1 MIVVDVRSTQ
11 MARLPTFVAR
21 ARYRRLVRR
30 MATTRLLAAFKAQY
44 PDAVFAEIG
53 ANDGH
58 SHDPL
63 HPIPPGWTGVM
74 VEPQPAVF
82 ARLRET
88 VGDRPGIRFVNAAV
102 AAKKGTVPFFAPE
115 DDTLG
120 SLAEIEGAERVEV
133 EAITFADLGLDRLD
147 LLLIDTEGH
156 DWVVLQQVDLRP
168 RLIVYE
174 HYHLGPADRQAAR
187 DHLTGRGYELLEEG
201 LDTLALRPEDDPL
214 TERFRRLTPAIAPL
228 ACPVA

>member
-1 MIVVDVRSTQ
+1 MEL
-11 MARLPTFVAR
+11 RLPSLVAR

-44 PDAVFAEIG
+44 PQASFAQIG

-88 VGDRPGIRFVNAAV
+88 VGDRPGVRSVCAAV
-102 AAKKGTVPFFAPE
+102 SWKKGTVPFFQVG
-115 DDTLG
+115 DDALG
-120 SLAEIEGAERVEV
+120 SLDPLPDAERVEV
-133 EAITFADLGLDRLD
+133 EAITFADLGLDHLD

-156 DWVVLQQVDLRP
+156 DWVVLEQVDLRP

-174 HYHLGPADRQAAR
+174 HYHLRPADREAAR
-187 DHLTGRGYELLEEG
+187 DHLLGLGYELLEEG
-201 LDTLALRPEDDPL
+201 LDTLALLPDEDALTALFRGLRPALPAL
-214 TERFRRLTPAIAPL
+214 TRH
-228 ACPVA
+228 